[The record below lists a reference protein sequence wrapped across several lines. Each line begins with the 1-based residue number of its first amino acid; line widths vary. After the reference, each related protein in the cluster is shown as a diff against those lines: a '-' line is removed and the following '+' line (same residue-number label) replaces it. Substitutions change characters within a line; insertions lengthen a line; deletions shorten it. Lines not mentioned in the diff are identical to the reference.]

1 MTLAASDLMP
11 GWPAPI
17 QTSSDLLGNYDAP
30 CVVSPIPARFI
41 DTHMMHLW
49 DLANDYLRRNFPSL
63 QIRACSHFPPPWP
76 TMLQD

>member
-1 MTLAASDLMP
+1 VGREHCPGSRTMVSAS
-11 GWPAPI
+11 
-17 QTSSDLLGNYDAP
+17 
-30 CVVSPIPARFI
+30 F